1 MRWKERFLV
10 PDHRVRDINGASFA
24 GACQR
29 SKVCCAELTCGC
41 STGFYYVCVELGDET
56 AADARTTRSG
66 SVGDMSSEPDSPIAH
81 SRTETADE
89 DYEMEQ
95 APETVPLKGG
105 RMVGYYFHE
114 NSEP

>member
-1 MRWKERFLV
+1 MRDR
-10 PDHRVRDINGASFA
+10 A
-24 GACQR
+24 R
-29 SKVCCAELTCGC
+29 SLCCAEADHSCAA
-41 STGFYYVCVELGDET
+41 GFYYVCVELGDET
-56 AADARTTRSG
+56 AAGARATRSD
-66 SVGDMSSEPDSPIAH
+66 SVGSMSSEPDSPIAR

>member
-1 MRWKERFLV
+1 MA
-10 PDHRVRDINGASFA
+10 PPSPVRDRA
-24 GACQR
+24 R
-29 SKVCCAELTCGC
+29 SLCCAEADHSCAA
-41 STGFYYVCVELGDET
+41 GFYYVCVELGDET
-56 AADARTTRSG
+56 AAGARATRSDSVG
-66 SVGDMSSEPDSPIAH
+66 SVSSEPDSPIAR